1 MPGSKIARIAMIAV
15 AAVVILGL
23 ILSMVSAPVV
33 Y

>member
-1 MPGSKIARIAMIAV
+1 MPGTKLARIAMIAV

-23 ILSMVSAPVV
+23 MLSMLASPTV